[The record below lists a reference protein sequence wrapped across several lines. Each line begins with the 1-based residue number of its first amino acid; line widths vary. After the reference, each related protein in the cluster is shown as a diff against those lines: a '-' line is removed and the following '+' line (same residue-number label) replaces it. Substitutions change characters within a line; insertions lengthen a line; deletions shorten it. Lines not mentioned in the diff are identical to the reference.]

1 MDISSVSGV
10 ANLATNAN
18 NSRVNDAVDLR
29 VLNMALDAQVQG
41 AAALIESIAQTPQP
55 TALPDNVGGNIN
67 VTA

>member
-1 MDISSVSGV
+1 MDVSSVAGIAS
-10 ANLATNAN
+10 LATNAN
-18 NSRVNDAVDLR
+18 NSQTNDAVDIS

-41 AAALIESIAQTPQP
+41 AAALIESIAESPQA

>member
-1 MDISSVSGV
+1 MDVSSVAGV
-10 ANLATNAN
+10 ASLATNAN
-18 NSRVNDAVDLR
+18 NTRTNDAVDIK

-41 AAALIESIAQTPQP
+41 AAALIDSIAQSPQ